1 MFFPLYDDNP
11 TRSTPVVT
19 IALIVT
25 NVLVFFHQVSLG
37 DELGQAFI
45 FAAGLLPSRFMGGE
59 VPMGVDYLPVP
70 ATFVSHMFLHG
81 GWMHL
86 LGNMWIL
93 WIFGDNVEDRF
104 GHLKFLLLYLGWG
117 FVAAASQ
124 VMLDGQHH
132 IPMVGASGAIAG
144 VLGSYA
150 VLYPKAKVH
159 TLVVLVV
166 FITRFGMPAFIY
178 LGIWFGIQFMS
189 LAEQG
194 VAWWAHIGGFVG
206 GFTLAVLSLITRGR
220 G

>member
-1 MFFPLYDDNP
+1 M
-11 TRSTPVVT
+11 V
-19 IALIVT
+19 
-25 NVLVFFHQVSLG
+25 
-37 DELGQAFI
+37 
-45 FAAGLLPSRFMGGE
+45 
-59 VPMGVDYLPVP
+59 
-70 ATFVSHMFLHG
+70 
-81 GWMHL
+81 
-86 LGNMWIL
+86 
-93 WIFGDNVEDRF
+93 
-104 GHLKFLLLYLGWG
+104 LYLGWG

-206 GFTLAVLSLITRGR
+206 GFTLAILSLITRGR
-220 G
+220 R